1 MRIFVVVVCFFFFHF
16 IFSSL
21 KAISVL
27 IQHVV
32 FRHQQKICFSGHLDA
47 GATVLHWRLGELA

>member
-1 MRIFVVVVCFFFFHF
+1 MRIFVVVCFFFPPLYIFF
-16 IFSSL
+16 IKSN
-21 KAISVL
+21 AVL

-47 GATVLHWRLGELA
+47 GATVLYWRLGELA